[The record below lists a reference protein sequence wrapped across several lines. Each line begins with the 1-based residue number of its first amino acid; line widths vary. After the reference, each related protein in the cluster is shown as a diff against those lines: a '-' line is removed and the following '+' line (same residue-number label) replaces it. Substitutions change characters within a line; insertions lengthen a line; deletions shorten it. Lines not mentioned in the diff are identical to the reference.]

1 MEEGCAE
8 LVAKYAQNGREA
20 VNIVQIA
27 GGVAIVEGRR
37 LIERKDIEWV
47 IEFGHYSPRI
57 DKKVTKGEQ
66 VGCITGLRC
75 LATQPVR

>member
-1 MEEGCAE
+1 MCRTGGKVRPEWKRSR
-8 LVAKYAQNGREA
+8 KYSPD
-20 VNIVQIA
+20 A

-57 DKKVTKGEQ
+57 DKK
-66 VGCITGLRC
+66 
-75 LATQPVR
+75 